1 MNSAYKHIIFDLDG
15 TLSDSR
21 EGIFNAYYYTFNKL
35 NISSP
40 DENTLMNLIGPPLQ
54 KGFAD
59 AFGLQGAENESAV
72 KVFRE
77 YYSTKGLFE
86 NKLYDGIN
94 DLLDQLV
101 QAGASLYVATSKY
114 NVYANQVLQYFG
126 IANCFTEVAGADY
139 GGYHASKVDLVAGIL
154 RRNNIRDPME
164 AVIIGDTRY
173 DIDAAAELG
182 IDSIGVTYGFS
193 SFEDIES
200 FDPDY
205 IVENVEALQSL
216 LLNGEVSSGS

>member
-1 MNSAYKHIIFDLDG
+1 MNSVYKHIIFDLDG

-35 NISSP
+35 NIDSP
-40 DENTLMNLIGPPLQ
+40 DESTLMNMIGPPLQ

-59 AFGLQGAENESAV
+59 VFGMQGADNENAV

-77 YYSTKGLFE
+77 YYSSKGLFE
-86 NKLYDGIN
+86 NKLYDGIK
-94 DLLDQLV
+94 DLLVHLV

-126 IANCFTEVAGADY
+126 IATCFTEIAGADY

-154 RRNNIRDPME
+154 RRNNIQDPME
-164 AVIIGDTRY
+164 VVIIGDTRY

-193 SFEDIES
+193 SYEDIES
-200 FDPDY
+200 YEPDY
-205 IVENVEALQSL
+205 IVENVETLLSL
-216 LLNGEVSSGS
+216 LLNGAVPTGN

>member
-1 MNSAYKHIIFDLDG
+1 MNSVYKHIIFDLDG

-35 NISSP
+35 NMDSP
-40 DENTLMNLIGPPLQ
+40 DESTLMNLIGPPLQ

-59 AFGLQGAENESAV
+59 AFGMQGADNENAV

-86 NKLYDGIN
+86 NKLYDGMK
-94 DLLDQLV
+94 DLLGHLV

-126 IANCFTEVAGADY
+126 IASCFKEIAGADY

-154 RRNNIRDPME
+154 RRNNIQDPME
-164 AVIIGDTRY
+164 VVIIGDTRY

-193 SFEDIES
+193 SYEDIEAY
-200 FDPDY
+200 DPDY
-205 IVENVEALQSL
+205 IVENVEALLRL
-216 LLNGEVSSGS
+216 LLNSEVATEN